1 MKSLRTL
8 LLGIFVAASTVV
20 ALAQGGGMRM
30 MGGQGGGSPLML
42 LQRND
47 VKKDL
52 ALTDD
57 QISKLESLQQKMME
71 EMRSMFQGGG
81 GGGDREAMRKKMTE
95 MMTAME
101 KEANGILD
109 AKQQG
114 RLKEIHLQFLG
125 NRAISTPA
133 YQKEL
138 KVTETQLAKI
148 KELND
153 KSREAMSTI
162 REKMQ
167 SGEITREEFMEIMK
181 KNNDTMD
188 KELGKLMTD
197 EQKALLTKMQG
208 RKFERDPDE
217 GGGN

>member
-81 GGGDREAMRKKMTE
+81 GGDREAMRKKMTE

-138 KVTETQLAKI
+138 KVTDAQLAKI

-153 KSREAMSTI
+153 KSREAMSSI

-167 SGEITREEFMEIMK
+167 SGEITREELMEIMK
-181 KNNDTMD
+181 KNNEAMD
-188 KELGKLMTD
+188 KELGKIMTD

>member
-52 ALTDD
+52 ALTDE
-57 QISKLESLQQKMME
+57 QISKLESLQQKMMD
-71 EMRSMFQGGG
+71 EMRSMFQGG

-109 AKQQG
+109 TKQQG

-125 NRAISTPA
+125 NRALSTPA

-138 KVTETQLAKI
+138 KVTDAQLAKI

-153 KSREAMSTI
+153 KSREAMSSI

-167 SGEITREEFMEIMK
+167 SGEITREELMEIMK
-181 KNNDTMD
+181 KNNDAMD

-197 EQKALLTKMQG
+197 EQKALLTKLQG